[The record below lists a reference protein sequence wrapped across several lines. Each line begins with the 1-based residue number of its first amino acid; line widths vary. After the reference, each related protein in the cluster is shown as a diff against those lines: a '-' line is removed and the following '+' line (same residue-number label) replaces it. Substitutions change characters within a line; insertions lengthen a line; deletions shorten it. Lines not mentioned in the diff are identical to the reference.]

1 MNKGWEQIIKGWK
14 MRTKVEGENG
24 AVQQEEI
31 ERPNKRRHGEKQE
44 LRSEVIKHETV
55 VQNVRR

>member
-1 MNKGWEQIIKGWK
+1 MGADNKRLK